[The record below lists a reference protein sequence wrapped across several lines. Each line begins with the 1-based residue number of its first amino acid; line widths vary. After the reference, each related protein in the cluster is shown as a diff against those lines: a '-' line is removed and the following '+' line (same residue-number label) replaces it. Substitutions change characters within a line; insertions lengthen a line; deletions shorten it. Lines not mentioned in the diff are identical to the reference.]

1 MEQVLTSGQDRVEQ
15 PSVTLPAGGCAAVAA
30 DGAAG
35 MQARADGPPPDDL
48 GAPAVTEQ
56 AVGMVMAL
64 GRLSADQARSVLTR
78 VSQRANITPGRAAG
92 LLTAWAFSGELNLG
106 IRIALEEA
114 IRERRRP
121 GRPPSPAE

>member
-1 MEQVLTSGQDRVEQ
+1 M
-15 PSVTLPAGGCAAVAA
+15 
-30 DGAAG
+30 
-35 MQARADGPPPDDL
+35 
-48 GAPAVTEQ
+48 TEQ

-78 VSQRANITPGRAAG
+78 VSQRANITLGRAAG

-121 GRPPSPAE
+121 GRPASPAE